1 MQFISCKDCKETYLI
16 NKDVKTNMLI
26 LKPAIGETFV
36 SMQDLVDHS
45 TAPVEI
51 SDFECN
57 NCSASMTE
65 SYEVLTTPDY
75 LFTVI
80 SR

>member
-1 MQFISCKDCKETYLI
+1 MQFISCRNCEEYHLDP
-16 NKDVKTNMLI
+16 KDVKTNFLF
-26 LKPAIGETFV
+26 LKPATGENFV
-36 SMQDLVDHS
+36 SMQDLVDRS

-51 SDFECN
+51 IDLDCK
-57 NCSASMTE
+57 NCSASMTQ
-65 SYEVLTTPDY
+65 SHEVLTTPDY